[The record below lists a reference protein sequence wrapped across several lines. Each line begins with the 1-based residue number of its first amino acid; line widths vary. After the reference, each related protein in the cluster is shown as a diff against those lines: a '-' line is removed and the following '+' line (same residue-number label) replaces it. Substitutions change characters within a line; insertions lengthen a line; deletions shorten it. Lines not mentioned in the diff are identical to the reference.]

1 MKVLSFQRFVRTF
14 PIIIKKQ
21 GKKQKK
27 QNTLI
32 KMQITLDSWI
42 QSLYTN
48 QCAYSGILIRKNMIC
63 KHEIVGRMR
72 FRPQ

>member
-21 GKKQKK
+21 GKKQK
-27 QNTLI
+27 TLI

-63 KHEIVGRMR
+63 NHEIVGRTR